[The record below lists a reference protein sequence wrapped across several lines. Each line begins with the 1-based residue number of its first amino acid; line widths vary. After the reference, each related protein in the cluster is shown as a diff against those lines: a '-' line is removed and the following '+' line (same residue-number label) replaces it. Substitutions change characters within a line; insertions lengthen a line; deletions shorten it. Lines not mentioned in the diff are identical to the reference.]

1 MTSRE
6 VGSRSTVPSTR
17 GGSPTGSTRTPEMA
31 VRRATVDD
39 AEAIERIR
47 VETWRATYR
56 GLLPDGLIDQLQP
69 NVERRRE
76 RLRVAAPSEL
86 NFVAEEGV
94 QVVGYA
100 FAGPERSGDRE
111 YPGEVYAIY
120 VLPNAQ
126 GKGHGRALIRD
137 CARALADRGMTA
149 ILIWVLREN
158 AIGRGFYE
166 RLGGTAVREKQ
177 LEEFPGA
184 EEHVEIGY
192 GWKDT
197 SSLR

>member
-1 MTSRE
+1 M
-6 VGSRSTVPSTR
+6 G
-17 GGSPTGSTRTPEMA
+17 

-76 RLRVAAPSEL
+76 RLRSLSPSDL
-86 NFVAEEGV
+86 NFVAEDGSV
-94 QVVGYA
+94 VVGYA
-100 FAGPERSGDRE
+100 FAGPERSHDRD

-120 VLPNAQ
+120 VLPDAQ
-126 GKGHGRALIRD
+126 GKGHGRALIRE
-137 CARALADRGMTA
+137 CASELAARGMSA
-149 ILIWVLREN
+149 MLIWVLREN
-158 AIGRGFYE
+158 QIGRGFYE
-166 RLGGTAVREKQ
+166 HLGGTPVREKP

-184 EEHVEIGY
+184 EEHVEIAY

-197 SSLR
+197 RPLFA

>member
-1 MTSRE
+1 
-6 VGSRSTVPSTR
+6 
-17 GGSPTGSTRTPEMA
+17 MA

-47 VETWRATYR
+47 VEAWRATYR

-76 RLRVAAPSEL
+76 RLRSSGPSEL
-86 NFVAEEGV
+86 TFVSEEGTTV
-94 QVVGYA
+94 EGYA
-100 FAGPERSGDRE
+100 LAGPERTHDPE
-111 YPGEVYAIY
+111 YSGEVYAIY
-120 VLPNAQ
+120 VAPAAQ
-126 GKGHGRALIRD
+126 RKGHGRALIRK
-137 CARALADRGMTA
+137 CAGELAARGMTSL
-149 ILIWVLREN
+149 LIWVLREN

-166 RLGGTAVREKQ
+166 RIGGRPVREKP

-184 EEHVEIGY
+184 EGYVEVGY

-197 SSLR
+197 GALLV

>member
-1 MTSRE
+1 M
-6 VGSRSTVPSTR
+6 G
-17 GGSPTGSTRTPEMA
+17 

-76 RLRVAAPSEL
+76 RLRAPGPAEL
-86 NFVAEEGV
+86 NFVAEEEG

-100 FAGPERSGDRE
+100 FAGPERTRDRA

-120 VLPNAQ
+120 VLPKAQ
-126 GKGHGRALIRD
+126 RKGHGRALIRE
-137 CARALADRGMTA
+137 CARALADRGVTA

-166 RLGGTAVREKQ
+166 RLGGTVVREKQ

-184 EEHVEIGY
+184 EEHIEIGY

-197 SSLR
+197 RPLLA

>member
-1 MTSRE
+1 M
-6 VGSRSTVPSTR
+6 G
-17 GGSPTGSTRTPEMA
+17 

-76 RLRVAAPSEL
+76 RLRSLTPSEL
-86 NFVAEEGV
+86 NFVAEEGGS
-94 QVVGYA
+94 VVGYA
-100 FAGPERSGDRE
+100 FAGPERSRDAE
-111 YPGEVYAIY
+111 YTGEVYAIY
-120 VLPNAQ
+120 VLPSAQ
-126 GKGHGRALIRD
+126 GKGHGRALIRA
-137 CARALADRGMTA
+137 CARALASRGLTSM
-149 ILIWVLREN
+149 LIWVLREN
-158 AIGRGFYE
+158 QIGRGFYE
-166 RLGGTAVREKQ
+166 RMGGTPVREKQ

-192 GWKDT
+192 GWKDIRD
-197 SSLR
+197 LGG

>member
-1 MTSRE
+1 M
-6 VGSRSTVPSTR
+6 G
-17 GGSPTGSTRTPEMA
+17 

-56 GLLPDGLIDQLQP
+56 GLLPDPVIDRLQP

-76 RLRVAAPSEL
+76 WLRSSGPLEL
-86 NFVAEEGV
+86 NFVAEGGSKVE
-94 QVVGYA
+94 GYA
-100 FAGPERSGDRE
+100 LAGPERTHDPDYSGE
-111 YPGEVYAIY
+111 IYAIY
-120 VLPNAQ
+120 VRPGAQ
-126 GKGHGRALIRD
+126 RKGHGRALIRE
-137 CARALADRGMTA
+137 CARELAERGMRS

-166 RLGGTAVREKQ
+166 RMGGLPVREKP
-177 LEEFPGA
+177 LEELPGA
-184 EEHVEIGY
+184 EEHVEVAY

-197 SSLR
+197 AALAV